1 MGFGGLPSPHVW
13 HALCMKTA
21 TEKKLK
27 RINYHGGDDDASH
40 DYGDGD
46 IDDDEYDSSKDNVF
60 ENKIWLKFLGLQPV

>member
-1 MGFGGLPSPHVW
+1 
-13 HALCMKTA
+13 MKTA

-46 IDDDEYDSSKDNVF
+46 IDDDEYGPTS
-60 ENKIWLKFLGLQPV
+60 IIPPVIFPPGGNMT